1 MTTKINAA
9 MTENV
14 LRTDITTQALD
25 ADIVMRN
32 SGVHKNVPIGT
43 IILYPTDSIPS
54 GWLVCDGHTE
64 AIALYPELY
73 ALLGVEFGGDGT
85 TTFGIMDLSG
95 DVPAAVLALAGCY
108 IIRAANGGK

>member
-1 MTTKINAA
+1 MPTKINAA

-14 LRTDITTQALD
+14 LRTDITNQALD

-43 IILYPTDSIPS
+43 IVLFPSDSTPS

-73 ALLGVEFGGDGT
+73 GLLGLEFGGDGT
-85 TTFGIMDLSG
+85 TTFAVMNLSAS
-95 DVPAAVLALAGCY
+95 VPGAVLALAGGY